1 MNTENVLATITTAAT
16 TNTYT
21 TLSIPALSNM
31 VATSHMGLFS
41 DSLVVQLLKSQ
52 VTIIPGQRTC
62 SQGWSHMSSSCV
74 SNAGLSTILPH
85 SLK

>member
-52 VTIIPGQRTC
+52 VTITLDRGHVHRAGATC
-62 SQGWSHMSSSCV
+62 
-74 SNAGLSTILPH
+74 LPAAYPM
-85 SLK
+85 LD